1 MKRLSALS
9 LLMLLAPIAPAGA
22 QATDPYL
29 GQLMVTGDLYCPKGW
44 IDASGQLLSVQQNAG
59 LFALLGTTYGGN
71 GVNSFALPNL
81 NGRAMVDAGQGP
93 GLPLVTQGQT
103 LGTPQTTLTVAQLP
117 AHNHDI
123 LASKDPATQGDPS
136 GASLG
141 TFMMATKLY
150 VAPPPATML
159 AGGTIGSVGGG
170 QPIPQ
175 YQPTLVLRYC
185 ISLQGGAPKAG
196 K

>member
-1 MKRLSALS
+1 MKRTTAFS
-9 LLMLLAPIAPAGA
+9 LLALLATASPAGA

-44 IDASGQLLSVQQNAG
+44 IDASGQLLSVQQNPG
-59 LFALLGTTYGGN
+59 LFALFGALYGGD
-71 GVNSFALPNL
+71 GINSFALPNL

-93 GLPLVTQGQT
+93 GLPLATQGQT
-103 LGTPQTTLTVAQLP
+103 LGAPQTVLTVAQLP

-123 LASKDPATQGDPS
+123 LASKDPTTQGDPS
-136 GASLG
+136 GAALG
-141 TFMMATKLY
+141 TIPQKLY
-150 VAPPPATML
+150 AAPPPAVATTL
-159 AGGTIGSVGGG
+159 AVGTIGSVGGG

-185 ISLQGGAPKAG
+185 VSLQGGVPKAG

>member
-1 MKRLSALS
+1 MKRLSAL
-9 LLMLLAPIAPAGA
+9 LLFVSLAPVAPASG

-44 IDASGQLLSVQQNAG
+44 LDISGQLLSVQQNSA
-59 LFALLGTTYGGN
+59 LFSLFGALYGGD

-81 NGRAMVDAGQGP
+81 NGRAMIDAGQGP
-93 GLPLVTQGQT
+93 GLPAASQGQA

-117 AHNHDI
+117 AHNHPI
-123 LASKDPATQGDPS
+123 LASKDPPTQGDPS
-136 GASLG
+136 GVALG
-141 TFMMATKLY
+141 TLAQKLY
-150 VAPPPATML
+150 AAPPPAALL
-159 AGGTIGSVGGG
+159 AGGSISTVGGG

-185 ISLQGGAPKAG
+185 VSAQGAKPMAG